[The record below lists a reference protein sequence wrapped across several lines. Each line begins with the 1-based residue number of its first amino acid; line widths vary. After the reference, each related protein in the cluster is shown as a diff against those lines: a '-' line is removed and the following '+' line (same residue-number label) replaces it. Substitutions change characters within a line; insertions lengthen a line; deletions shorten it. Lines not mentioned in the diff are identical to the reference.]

1 MRVKGGAQLRNRKR
15 PVSIILYPLLIYPLP
30 FTLHPLPFN
39 LYTLHFQV
47 PMPRSSIYDIL
58 PPWSSRIRPYPP
70 GKPIE
75 EVERELG
82 HTAIK
87 LASNENPLGPS
98 PKAQEAIR
106 NYLNHI
112 HFYPDGSG
120 YYLRKKLAEIHGLP
134 PEQIIL
140 GAGSTDLIELVAKT
154 FLSGS
159 ADEAI
164 TSESAFYMYRLAIED
179 MGAGLV
185 QTPMRDLTFDLAA
198 IAHAIT
204 ARTKVV
210 YLGNPNNPTGTIFT
224 AEELDRFLA
233 AIPPRVL
240 VVLDEA
246 YFEYVQRPDYSH
258 SVDCVRA
265 GKNLLV
271 LRTFSKVHGLAGIR
285 LGYGMGHPELIEC
298 LQRIRSPFNA
308 SSLAQV
314 AGMAA
319 LDDTEHVAKVGGEQP
334 PGDEIFDRRV
344 DARGSALHAF
354 RRELPAGRYRPGLR
368 RRLHPFA
375 ARRHHRAAHEAL
387 RFPHL
392 SARDGGKTRGKRAVS
407 GSAANA
413 CSEDS
418 RRHTVDSRQGQ
429 VERGLSRSRG
439 FSMTQCW

>member
-1 MRVKGGAQLRNRKR
+1 
-15 PVSIILYPLLIYPLP
+15 
-30 FTLHPLPFN
+30 
-39 LYTLHFQV
+39 
-47 PMPRSSIYDIL
+47 MPRSPIYDIL

-106 NYLNHI
+106 KHLKNI

-120 YYLRKKLAEIHGLP
+120 YYLRQKLTEIQGLP

-154 FLSGS
+154 FLSGG

-164 TSESAFYMYRLAIED
+164 TSESAFYMYRLAVED
-179 MGAGLV
+179 MGAALV
-185 QTPMRDLTFDLAA
+185 QTPMRDSTFDLAA
-198 IAHAIT
+198 MAHAVT
-204 ARTKVV
+204 SRTKVV
-210 YLGNPNNPTGTIFT
+210 YLGNPNNPTGTLFT
-224 AEELDRFLA
+224 ADELERFLGA
-233 AIPPRVL
+233 LPARVL

-246 YFEYVQRPDYSH
+246 YFEYVQQADYSR
-258 SVDCVRA
+258 SVDAVRA
-265 GKNLLV
+265 GKNILV

-285 LGYGMGHPELIEC
+285 LGYGMGHPDLIAC

-319 LDDTEHVAKVGGEQP
+319 LDDREHVAASVENNRREMKFLTGELALLGVRYTPSAGNFLLIDTGRDCEEDFIRLLHEGVIVRPMKLYGFPTSLRVTVGRHPENERFVEALQRVLAKTVGGK
-334 PGDEIFDRRV
+334 
-344 DARGSALHAF
+344 H
-354 RRELPAGRYRPGLR
+354 
-368 RRLHPFA
+368 
-375 ARRHHRAAHEAL
+375 
-387 RFPHL
+387 
-392 SARDGGKTRGKRAVS
+392 
-407 GSAANA
+407 
-413 CSEDS
+413 
-418 RRHTVDSRQGQ
+418 
-429 VERGLSRSRG
+429 
-439 FSMTQCW
+439 

>member
-1 MRVKGGAQLRNRKR
+1 
-15 PVSIILYPLLIYPLP
+15 
-30 FTLHPLPFN
+30 
-39 LYTLHFQV
+39 
-47 PMPRSSIYDIL
+47 MPRSHIYDIL

-106 NYLNHI
+106 NYLNNL

-120 YYLRKKLAEIHGLP
+120 YYLRHKLAEMHGLA
-134 PEQIIL
+134 PEEIIL

-154 FLSGS
+154 FLAGS

-164 TSESAFYMYRLAIED
+164 TSESAFYMYRLAVED
-179 MGAGLV
+179 MGAALV
-185 QTPMRDLTFDLAA
+185 QTPMRNQTFDLPA
-198 IAHAIT
+198 IAQAVT

-210 YLGNPNNPTGTIFT
+210 YLGNPNNPTGTIFP

-233 AIPPRVL
+233 AIPPRIL

-246 YFEYVQRPDYSH
+246 YFEYVQRSDYSH
-258 SVDCVRA
+258 SIDSVRA

-285 LGYGMGHPELIEC
+285 LGYGVGHPELIAC

-308 SSLAQV
+308 SSVAQV

-319 LDDTEHVAKVGGEQP
+319 LDDREHVAMSVENSHREMKFLTSELTLAGVHYTPSFGNFLLIDTGRDCEEEFIRLLHERVIVRPMKLYGFPTCLRVTVGKHSEN
-334 PGDEIFDRRV
+334 EMFLAALERV
-344 DARGSALHAF
+344 LASPVR
-354 RRELPAGRYRPGLR
+354 
-368 RRLHPFA
+368 
-375 ARRHHRAAHEAL
+375 
-387 RFPHL
+387 
-392 SARDGGKTRGKRAVS
+392 
-407 GSAANA
+407 
-413 CSEDS
+413 
-418 RRHTVDSRQGQ
+418 
-429 VERGLSRSRG
+429 
-439 FSMTQCW
+439 